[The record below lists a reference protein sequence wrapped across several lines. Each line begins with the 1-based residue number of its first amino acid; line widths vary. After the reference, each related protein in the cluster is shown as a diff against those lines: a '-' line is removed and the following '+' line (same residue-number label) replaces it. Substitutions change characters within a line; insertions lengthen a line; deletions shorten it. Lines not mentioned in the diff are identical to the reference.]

1 MVERLLILKQSS
13 LNESIDKPD
22 PVNKNPSFN
31 TDDDDSMTTGEL
43 SKSNENLLSLDVP
56 KRSLLSLNSPSMDS
70 VNDPDG
76 SISDNPIG
84 EKTKKKKR
92 RTAERLVIQ
101 PNKFNFRLKISFLL
115 GECRTKTI
123 SS

>member
-1 MVERLLILKQSS
+1 MVERLLILKHSD
-13 LNESIDKPD
+13 LNNSNEKPE
-22 PVNKNPSFN
+22 PVKKNQSFN
-31 TDDDDSMTTGEL
+31 TDDDDSLTAGDLQQTEQDDQL

-84 EKTKKKKR
+84 EKLKKKKR
-92 RTAERLVIQ
+92 RTAERPVINQ
-101 PNKFNFRLKISFLL
+101 NFQYKICFFVFFFF
-115 GECRTKTI
+115 
-123 SS
+123 